1 MVMSR
6 YNERQNAMSA
16 IYIHL
21 LREQTMQ
28 EVLEDNRFVSEVG
41 TFIQDFNLQDE
52 MLQVVMNVEA
62 RKDIYSRAIDHY
74 LTKWRFDRLGFIEQ
88 AILLMACAELELGYQ
103 DKVVIVNEAVNLA
116 KDFSDEESYK
126 LINGVIDAL

>member
-21 LREQTMQ
+21 LREQSMQ

-62 RKDIYSRAIDHY
+62 RKDIY
-74 LTKWRFDRLGFIEQ
+74 
-88 AILLMACAELELGYQ
+88 
-103 DKVVIVNEAVNLA
+103 
-116 KDFSDEESYK
+116 
-126 LINGVIDAL
+126 